1 MDVGFYLGELL
12 MQQGEVSVPGLGY
25 FVQVRVSGYYN
36 DEERKFYPPYHKAQ
50 FDVQSID
57 DDSLAEYIA
66 NKKNISVASA
76 RYFAE
81 KYITTL
87 KQQAMISEVP
97 IGNLGWFYSEFSQ
110 LIFKPADKIIDDTIF
125 FGLEPISISKVGD
138 VKPADEHP
146 KVQLNYPPKFTP
158 PPVEPE
164 TQEAVEPE
172 NAPASEDT
180 EALTEPTNIYQ
191 SSPTPVSSA
200 FFEPGEE
207 EEEEQSRGPLKL
219 ILAIFIIVIAIG
231 LGVFALYRY
240 QPDTFA
246 RIAFWEKRAVT
257 TDTIKPKEV
266 LPAAA
271 DTTIFLDSARVD
283 TSATKI
289 DTLVSTPT
297 SPKKTEATTQP
308 AITAQVVTPPKAGV
322 AISTVPITK
331 TPSANIRSSDATGT
345 RRFEVYVTP
354 AKNIAEAN
362 ALISK
367 LKRNGLDP
375 RIVTD
380 APGPLI
386 HVSIGHFKTIQEAK
400 AFAIKAQESGKVTG
414 DAYPF
419 EIIPAAT
426 AIANPISATATSG
439 TRRFEVY
446 VTPAC
451 KDMAEAN
458 RLVAKLKKNGLNAYV
473 VTDVVGPLFHVSI
486 GRFKTAQEAKAF
498 AVKAQESGKVTGGA
512 YANEIIT
519 AATAIATTG
528 ARRFEVYVTPA
539 CKDMAEANRLIA
551 KLKKNGLNAYVVADA
566 TGPLIHVS
574 IGKFKTVQEAKA
586 FAVKAQES
594 GKVTGGA
601 YANEIITIAG
611 TRRFEVYVTPVC
623 KDMAEANRLIAKLKK
638 NGLNAYV
645 VADATGPLIQVSIGQ
660 FKTAP
665 EAKAFAVKAQES
677 GKVTGGAYA
686 KEIITQ

>member
-36 DEERKFYPPYHKAQ
+36 DEERKFYPPYHQAQ

-110 LIFKPADKIIDDTIF
+110 LIFRPADKIIDDTIF
-125 FGLEPISISKVGD
+125 FGFEPISISKVSD
-138 VKPADEHP
+138 ARQMEERP
-146 KVQLNYPPKFTP
+146 KVQLNYPSRFTP
-158 PPVEPE
+158 PAEPE
-164 TQEAVEPE
+164 TPEAVELE
-172 NAPASEDT
+172 ET
-180 EALTEPTNIYQ
+180 KVITEPTNTYQ
-191 SSPTPVSSA
+191 SSPTPVSSE
-200 FFEPGEE
+200 FFEPGDEDEE
-207 EEEEQSRGPLKL
+207 EESRGPLKL
-219 ILAIFIIVIAIG
+219 ILAILIGVVVIG

-246 RIAFWEKRAVT
+246 RIAFWEKRAVV

-266 LPAAA
+266 IPSNA
-271 DTTIFLDSARVD
+271 DTTIFLDSTRVD
-283 TSATKI
+283 TSANKT
-289 DTLVSTPT
+289 DSAVSIPA
-297 SPKKTEATTQP
+297 SQKKTDVTTQP
-308 AITAQVVTPPKAGV
+308 AVTAQVVTKTTIVTPPKAGA
-322 AISTVPITK
+322 AISTVPIGK
-331 TPSANIRSSDATGT
+331 AAANIRSSDATGT

-354 AKNIAEAN
+354 SKNITEAN

-367 LKRNGLDP
+367 LKKNGLDP

-380 APGPLI
+380 AAGPLI
-386 HVSIGHFKTIQEAK
+386 HVSIGHFKTVQEAK

-426 AIANPISATATSG
+426 ATAKPI
-439 TRRFEVY
+439 
-446 VTPAC
+446 
-451 KDMAEAN
+451 
-458 RLVAKLKKNGLNAYV
+458 
-473 VTDVVGPLFHVSI
+473 
-486 GRFKTAQEAKAF
+486 
-498 AVKAQESGKVTGGA
+498 
-512 YANEIIT
+512 
-519 AATAIATTG
+519 AATTTPTTPG
-528 ARRFEVYVTPA
+528 TRRFEVYVTPA

-574 IGKFKTVQEAKA
+574 IGKFKTAAEAKA

-601 YANEIITIAG
+601 YANEIITIGG
-611 TRRFEVYVTPVC
+611 TRRFEVYVTPAC
-623 KDMAEANRLIAKLKK
+623 KDKAEANRLIAKLKK

-645 VADATGPLIQVSIGQ
+645 VADATGPLIQVSIGK

-665 EAKAFAVKAQES
+665 EAKAFAVKAQET

-686 KEIITQ
+686 NEIITQ